1 MHRVCPVAWGIR
13 VFEEKEEKMEDQE
26 KPAFVGRMEKLVL
39 LDHRDQLDFLVKQ
52 ELMAQMDCQETRDPR
67 VNEEQMAH
75 PVQRVF
81 LDFLEDLVLVV
92 LKDSGEAA
100 VRWELPE
107 LMAKKEKRAWMVLQ
121 ELLAPLGFQAQR
133 DKTVVLDFLDE
144 EENEETR
151 DLVEHQVP
159 LVSLGRLE

>member
-26 KPAFVGRMEKLVL
+26 KPAFVGRMEKLAL
-39 LDHRDQLDFLVKQ
+39 LDHRDQLDYLAKQ
-52 ELMAQMDCQETRDPR
+52 ELMAQMDYQETRDPR

-100 VRWELPE
+100 VRWEPPE
-107 LMAKKEKRAWMVLQ
+107 LMAKKEKRA
-121 ELLAPLGFQAQR
+121 
-133 DKTVVLDFLDE
+133 
-144 EENEETR
+144 
-151 DLVEHQVP
+151 
-159 LVSLGRLE
+159 